1 MKAKLPKYISFRD
14 VPFALVFA
22 VVWAIVLWIAE
33 YSTSEGVGVAAIAY
47 VALWASRWATV
58 SATLFVAT
66 RLHKLIMETAERLGV
81 EIPEDPASSLSNATR
96 VSIVVFL
103 SSAMLLSMTGL
114 SLIVTVPTV
123 AVAGLTP
130 LSAVFLV
137 SGVIMFALGAGG
149 LALLFGIPY
158 ITVVRAETVANDFR
172 RQESGIR
179 ATASVLSARPLK
191 ALGFAPNPNAAASR

>member
-1 MKAKLPKYISFRD
+1 MKAKLPEYISFRD
-14 VPFALVFA
+14 VPFALVCA
-22 VVWAIVLWIAE
+22 VVWSFALWIAE

-81 EIPEDPASSLSNATR
+81 EIPEDPASALSNATR

-158 ITVVRAETVANDFR
+158 ITVVRAETVVNDFR

-191 ALGFAPNPNAAASR
+191 ALGFAPNPNAAASQ

>member
-1 MKAKLPKYISFRD
+1 MKSKISEYISFRD
-14 VPFALVFA
+14 VPLALACAAIWA
-22 VVWAIVLWIAE
+22 VVLWVAE
-33 YSTSEGVGVAAIAY
+33 YPADERVGVAAIAY
-47 VALWASRWATV
+47 VALWSARWAIV
-58 SATLFVAT
+58 SVTLFIAK

-81 EIPEDPASSLSNATR
+81 EIPEDPASALSNATR

-114 SLIVTVPTV
+114 SLIITVPIV
-123 AVAGLTP
+123 AAVGLTP

-137 SGVIMFALGAGG
+137 SGVVMFALGAGG

-179 ATASVLSARPLK
+179 ATASVLSARPLR

>member
-1 MKAKLPKYISFRD
+1 MKSKISGYKPFRD
-14 VPFALVFA
+14 IPLALVCAAIWA
-22 VVWAIVLWIAE
+22 VVLWVAE
-33 YSTSEGVGVAAIAY
+33 YPMDERAGVVAIAY

-58 SATLFVAT
+58 SATLFIAK

-81 EIPEDPASSLSNATR
+81 EIPEDPSSALSKVTR

-103 SSAMLLSMTGL
+103 SAAMLLSMIGL
-114 SLIVTVPTV
+114 SLTVTVPIV

-130 LSAVFLV
+130 LSDVFLF
-137 SGVIMFALGAGG
+137 SGVVMLALGAGG
-149 LALLFGIPY
+149 LALLFGVPY
-158 ITVVRAETVANDFR
+158 ITVVKAETVANGLR

-191 ALGFAPNPNAAASR
+191 ALGFAPNPNAAVSQ